1 MDDSNVQE
9 QMYYLASDIQYCW
22 KNIGG
27 AIYYSIS
34 PIIFYTGATLFIL
47 PCLIGMSSI
56 LKPMLNSHLWHILEE
71 LTFQAFLIQYVLVV
85 WFFASRESNTLLSK
99 GYLIQI
105 TFSSCIMSYF
115 LAIPFYMIVERP
127 FKNFLDLI
135 LFPKSSIFK
144 KQKDL
149 EDSDESSDDDK
160 DSDEG
165 VKDGP
170 HKGSSKQK
178 KIMCGF
184 CQDQVCD
191 CKCLINKKKCKCVG
205 NLQNTILASPSK
217 KKPKTLLK
225 DTI

>member
-1 MDDSNVQE
+1 
-9 QMYYLASDIQYCW
+9 
-22 KNIGG
+22 
-27 AIYYSIS
+27 
-34 PIIFYTGATLFIL
+34 
-47 PCLIGMSSI
+47 
-56 LKPMLNSHLWHILEE
+56 
-71 LTFQAFLIQYVLVV
+71 
-85 WFFASRESNTLLSK
+85 
-99 GYLIQI
+99 
-105 TFSSCIMSYF
+105 
-115 LAIPFYMIVERP
+115 MIVERP

-170 HKGSSKQK
+170 HKGNSKQK

-205 NLQNTILASPSK
+205 NLQNTIIASPSK

-225 DTI
+225 DTIQEVYVTNEVDVGQSMVFNKDSEFENGFKRKIEDSMLDSTIKGTLIGDNKLTKSEMEKKRVSFNVFNVKR